1 MKTPYFINLILV
13 LVLFG
18 LYTVLNTEA
27 EIKDS
32 SATISELTA
41 EQINHISVKQANR
54 PTIELAK
61 QDDEWLITSPITA
74 PGNSSRV
81 ELLLSL
87 LSQPISGQQTISSQT
102 QLAEF
107 GINEQSSQLI
117 LNQHQFTFGDTNTI
131 DQTRYILYNNTLYLV
146 NDNIHPLL
154 NTSVTSFID
163 NQIIPQND
171 IITELTLPIYQNGTL
186 LAQLTKLTNQ
196 DDIWQNEFLGDNEK
210 LKQIITNWQNAKALQ
225 VLPAASLNDIN
236 WPDIPNFIVKTDK
249 QSLQFNMMLTDT
261 MLLLKNPQ
269 TNLVYQLPKQNNQQL
284 LISNQ

>member
-18 LYTVLNTEA
+18 LYTVLSTEA
-27 EIKDS
+27 EIKDT
-32 SATISELTA
+32 ATISELTA
-41 EQINHISVKQANR
+41 EQINFISIKQANR
-54 PTIELAK
+54 TTIELTK
-61 QDDEWLITSPITA
+61 QDDEWVITSPITA
-74 PGNSSRV
+74 PGNSSRI

-87 LSQPISGQQTISSQT
+87 LSQPISSQQTISPQT
-102 QLAEF
+102 PLTKF
-107 GINEQSSQLI
+107 GINDQSSQLI

-131 DQTRYILYNNTLYLV
+131 DQNRYILHNNTLYLI

-163 NQIIPQND
+163 NQIIPQNE
-171 IITELTLPIYQNGTL
+171 IIAELTLPIYQTGTL
-186 LAQLTKLTNQ
+186 STQITTLTNQ
-196 DDIWQNEFLGDNEK
+196 GDIWHNEFLDDNEK

-236 WPDIPNFIVKTDK
+236 WPDQPNFIAETDK
-249 QSLQFNMMLTDT
+249 QSLQFTMILNDT

-269 TNLVYQLPKQNNQQL
+269 TNLVYQLPKQNSEQL
-284 LISNQ
+284 LISNE